1 MTHPPLRV
9 LVVDDNHDGADSLL
23 LILQAYGLE
32 ARVAYDGE
40 SGLRLAREFRPD
52 VVLLDIGMPG
62 LDGYEVAR
70 RLRRDEGLHD
80 ALLVA
85 LTGWAEEEARR
96 LSAEAGFDLYL
107 LKPADLGQL
116 QRLLADAA
124 ARLAP
129 VGAA

>member
-1 MTHPPLRV
+1 MSHTPLRV

-23 LILQAYGLE
+23 LLLQAYGLE
-32 ARVAYDGE
+32 PRVAYDGK

-52 VVLLDIGMPG
+52 VVLLDLGMPR

-85 LTGWAEEEARR
+85 LTGYGSEEDRR
-96 LSAEAGFDLYL
+96 LSAEAGFDLHL

-116 QRLLADAA
+116 QRLLAEAA
-124 ARLAP
+124 AQPAP
-129 VGAA
+129 AGAA

>member
-1 MTHPPLRV
+1 MSHTPLRV

-23 LILQAYGLE
+23 LILQAYGHE
-32 ARVAYDGE
+32 ARAAYDGE
-40 SGLRLAREFRPD
+40 SALRLARSFRPD

-85 LTGWAEEEARR
+85 LSGWGEEEARR
-96 LSAEAGFDLYL
+96 LSAEAGFDVYL

-116 QRLLADAA
+116 QRLLAEAGGRRA
-124 ARLAP
+124 TA
-129 VGAA
+129 GAA

>member
-1 MTHPPLRV
+1 M
-9 LVVDDNHDGADSLL
+9 DDNRDGADSLL
-23 LILQAYGLE
+23 LILQAYGHE
-32 ARVAYDGE
+32 ARAAYDGE
-40 SGLRLAREFRPD
+40 SALRLARSFRPD

-70 RLRRDEGLHD
+70 RLRRDGGLGD

-85 LTGWAEEEARR
+85 LTGHGREEDRR
-96 LSAEAGFDLYL
+96 LSAEAGFDVHL

-124 ARLAP
+124 ARPAP

>member
-1 MTHPPLRV
+1 MTHTPLRV

-23 LILQAYGLE
+23 LILQAYGHE

-40 SGLRLAREFRPD
+40 SGLQLARSFRPD
-52 VVLLDIGMPG
+52 VVLLDLGMPR
-62 LDGYEVAR
+62 LNGYEVAR

-85 LTGWAEEEARR
+85 LTGHAGEDSRR
-96 LSAEAGFDLYL
+96 SAEAGFDLYL

-116 QRLLADAA
+116 QRLLAEAA
-124 ARLAP
+124 ARPAP
-129 VGAA
+129 VGTA

>member
-1 MTHPPLRV
+1 V
-9 LVVDDNHDGADSLL
+9 LVVDDNQNGADSLQQL
-23 LILQAYGLE
+23 LEIYGHE
-32 ARVAYDGE
+32 SRAAYDGE
-40 SGLRLAREFRPD
+40 SALRLAREFRPD
-52 VVLLDIGMPG
+52 VVLLDLGMPG
-62 LDGYEVAR
+62 LDGYQVAR

-85 LTGWAEEEARR
+85 LTGYGSEEDRR
-96 LSAEAGFDLYL
+96 LSAEAGFDAHL

-124 ARLAP
+124 RLAP